1 MGDLSSEIGTN
12 ISSLGVDTTTDSSKK
27 SDSRATETV
36 ARDVFEKNS
45 DLSLNLLA
53 LGTISVKF
61 SNN

>member
-12 ISSLGVDTTTDSSKK
+12 ISSLGVDTTTDSSEK